1 MTNRREFFKKSSLL
15 GLLSV
20 STHLFGKEKINEI
33 EATLNNLSSSN
44 AFNMP
49 KLNYRFDELE
59 PFIDAK
65 TMEIHYTKH
74 HQGYVDKLNAI
85 KSTNIDFLSSDEVK
99 CTHIDNFAMAAIRN
113 NLGGH
118 YNHTLFWSI
127 LKPNPKNEI
136 NLPKGKLLDSL
147 NSEFKSI
154 DEFKN
159 QFSDA
164 ALKVFGSGWCWLV
177 IQNGKLK
184 IVTSSNQD
192 NPLMKIGDNTQF
204 EHVMKPLL
212 ALDVWEHAYYLKY
225 QNKRKDY
232 INAFWN
238 IVNWDEVEKRF
249 LTVKN

>member
-1 MTNRREFFKKSSLL
+1 MTDRREFLKKSGLL
-15 GLLSV
+15 GLLGL
-20 STHLFGKEKINEI
+20 STNLIGKEKINEI
-33 EATLNNLSSSN
+33 EATLTNLGETN

-59 PFIDAK
+59 PFFDAK

-99 CTHIDNFAMAAIRN
+99 CAHIDNFTMAAVRN

-118 YNHTLFWSI
+118 YNHTLFWSV
-127 LKPNPKNEI
+127 LKPNPKGEI
-136 NLPKGKLLDSL
+136 NLPNGKLLDAL
-147 NSEFKSI
+147 NAEFKSI

-159 QFSDA
+159 LFTDT

-177 IQNGKLK
+177 LQSGKLK
-184 IVTSSNQD
+184 IVSSSNQD
-192 NPLMKIGDNTQF
+192 NPLMKINDKTQF
-204 EHVMKPLL
+204 EPLMKPLL
-212 ALDVWEHAYYLKY
+212 AIDVWEHAYYLKY

-232 INAFWN
+232 ITAFWN
-238 IVNWDEVEKRF
+238 IVNWSEVEKRF
-249 LTVKN
+249 LG